1 MTRTA
6 SDVDLVAVA
15 RSAIEA
21 HLHGQPQPL
30 PPQVGRRAA
39 VFVTIRSGEDLRG
52 CIGTMAPLRADLGE
66 EVADRAVSAARED
79 PRFPPLTVDEWP
91 RCHVEIS
98 VLGPLREVTSTGS
111 LDPQRFG
118 VEVRDRLGRTGVL
131 LPDLPGVNT
140 TAQQLSI
147 ARRKAGIPAEVPI
160 TIRRFRVEKHCETQ
174 RAQSRNEG

>member
-21 HLHGQPQPL
+21 HLHGRPRPH

-39 VFVTIRSGEDLRG
+39 VFVTIRLGGELRG
-52 CIGTMAPLRADLGE
+52 CIGTMTPLHSDLGE

-79 PRFPPLTVDEWP
+79 PRFPPLTPDEWP
-91 RCHVEIS
+91 RCHVEVS
-98 VLGPLREVTSTGS
+98 VLGPLREVTSTGT
-111 LDPQRFG
+111 LDPKCFG

-131 LPDLPGVNT
+131 LPDLPGVDT
-140 TAQQLSI
+140 PAQQLSI

-160 TIRRFRVEKHCETQ
+160 TIRRFRVEKHAESSD
-174 RAQSRNEG
+174 ASGV